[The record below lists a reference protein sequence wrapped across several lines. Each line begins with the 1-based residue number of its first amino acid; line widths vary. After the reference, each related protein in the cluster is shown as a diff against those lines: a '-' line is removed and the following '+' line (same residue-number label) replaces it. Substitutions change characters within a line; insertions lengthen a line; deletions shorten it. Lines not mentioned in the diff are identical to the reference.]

1 MRYNETTMTR
11 SRQTMP
17 VSEFLEMNGTVKQQ
31 AEGENP
37 IDWLASQFLPDADRD
52 EGYQDWIV
60 RQVVQILE
68 TALLSDTVRDGRH
81 VARKVSGVEM
91 STEDKNWLFKALG
104 HHPEVLAVWR
114 SLLAVAIAGRGIY
127 SEWGWSMS
135 SALAPAIESLC
146 GSVPGYSIMPM
157 SGTCLVK
164 QSPFGGAG
172 TQLFYGK
179 PAGLNQL
186 QP

>member
-1 MRYNETTMTR
+1 MA
-11 SRQTMP
+11 
-17 VSEFLEMNGTVKQQ
+17 LDGNGH
-31 AEGENP
+31 
-37 IDWLASQFLPDADRD
+37 R
-52 EGYQDWIV
+52 
-60 RQVVQILE
+60 
-68 TALLSDTVRDGRH
+68 TAT
-81 VARKVSGVEM
+81 
-91 STEDKNWLFKALG
+91 
-104 HHPEVLAVWR
+104 
-114 SLLAVAIAGRGIY
+114 AGRGIY

>member
-1 MRYNETTMTR
+1 MQYIETITTR

-68 TALLSDTVRDGRH
+68 TALLSDAVRDGLH
-81 VARKVSGVEM
+81 VARKISGVEIAP
-91 STEDKNWLFKALG
+91 EDKAWLFSALG

-114 SLLAVAIAGRGIY
+114 TMAMDAIA
-127 SEWGWSMS
+127 
-135 SALAPAIESLC
+135 A
-146 GSVPGYSIMPM
+146 
-157 SGTCLVK
+157 
-164 QSPFGGAG
+164 
-172 TQLFYGK
+172 
-179 PAGLNQL
+179 
-186 QP
+186 